1 MKLSEF
7 IVLTQEEKRF
17 AVVKE
22 GVPIAQRGLLN
33 YMIFLYQ
40 LPGFYVETVCCK
52 QSKEITEYRVFHNA
66 AHLVPYLNAIQIDDL

>member
-7 IVLTQEEKRF
+7 IVLTQEEKR
-17 AVVKE
+17 AVVVQQ
-22 GVPIAQRGLLN
+22 GVALTQRKLLD
-33 YMIFLYQ
+33 YMVFLFQ